1 MDLKNYQLSEYEEY
15 LLERTGT
22 ENVAFNDGMVY
33 VTYHRDNN
41 STELMKSN
49 DDEFIMLCM
58 NAKEQVCSLQEH
70 KNDDDSEWLDC
81 IRFPVDSIERD
92 EFEKMFYHQNPDIEP
107 QPKNNPLSG
116 SKVTLPL
123 GEALFEFVY
132 ADFDSLY
139 EEVKVCLCL
148 YKDMDLPNA
157 DNEVQEMIN
166 RYRIYRNYKWL
177 INHLAFGSTASA
189 LFPPAITQDADLA
202 AAMLDYYKYLITLQK
217 EYRDVLEFCF
227 ETKYYSEVLSD
238 MTPSARYYLY
248 RKINNMPPFVEF
260 NEEQRLIMGDKK
272 AQADYDFSAFADF
285 AQEHDIDATTLIYF
299 HNFNHNPV
307 LRYRCESLHEFLELE
322 LSKLIEYDVKLKCC
336 KRCGQ
341 WFTYKG
347 NYDARYCNRIHLGEL
362 HSCRDLAAEE
372 NYKLKMKKNE
382 ALPIYRKY
390 YRRYYA
396 RVKDNQIKEADF
408 KRWKYEALVKRD
420 ECSTGKINTEEYIDW
435 LEDCFPNRKRKDK

>member
-22 ENVAFNDGMVY
+22 ENIAFNDGMVY
-33 VTYHRDNN
+33 VTYQSGNN

-49 DDEFIMLCM
+49 DDEFITLCM

-81 IRFPVDSIERD
+81 IRFPVDSTEID
-92 EFEKMFYHQNPDIEP
+92 EFEKMFYEHNPDIEP

-116 SKVTLPL
+116 CKVTLPL

-139 EEVKVCLCL
+139 KEVKVSLRM
-148 YKDMDLPNA
+148 YEDIDLPNA
-157 DNEVQEMIN
+157 DNEMQDMIN

-202 AAMLDYYKYLITLQK
+202 AAMLDYYKYLTMLQK
-217 EYRDVLEFCF
+217 EYRDILEFCF
-227 ETKYYSEVLSD
+227 ESKYYSEVLGD

-260 NEEQRLIMGDKK
+260 NEEQRLIMEIKRLRRIMIF
-272 AQADYDFSAFADF
+272 QRLL
-285 AQEHDIDATTLIYF
+285 ILRRNTT
-299 HNFNHNPV
+299 
-307 LRYRCESLHEFLELE
+307 
-322 LSKLIEYDVKLKCC
+322 
-336 KRCGQ
+336 
-341 WFTYKG
+341 
-347 NYDARYCNRIHLGEL
+347 
-362 HSCRDLAAEE
+362 
-372 NYKLKMKKNE
+372 
-382 ALPIYRKY
+382 
-390 YRRYYA
+390 
-396 RVKDNQIKEADF
+396 
-408 KRWKYEALVKRD
+408 
-420 ECSTGKINTEEYIDW
+420 
-435 LEDCFPNRKRKDK
+435 

>member
-22 ENVAFNDGMVY
+22 ENVAFDDGMVY

-49 DDEFIMLCM
+49 DDEFITLCM
-58 NAKEQVCSLQEH
+58 TAKEQACSLQVQ

-81 IRFPVDSIERD
+81 IRFPIDSTERD
-92 EFEKMFYHQNPDIEP
+92 EFEKMFYNQNPDINP

-123 GEALFEFVY
+123 GEALFEFIY

-139 EEVKVCLCL
+139 SEVKVSLFL
-148 YKDMDLPNA
+148 YKDIDLPNA
-157 DNEVQEMIN
+157 DCDMQEMIN
-166 RYRIYRNYKWL
+166 RYQIYRNYKWL

-189 LFPPAITQDADLA
+189 LFPPAIMQDADLA
-202 AAMLDYYKYLITLQK
+202 AAMLDYYKYLIMLQK
-217 EYRDVLEFCF
+217 EYREIMEFCF

-248 RKINNMPPFVEF
+248 RKIYNMPPFVEF
-260 NEEQRLIMGDKK
+260 NEEQRLIMGEKK
-272 AQADYDFSAFADF
+272 AQTDYDLLAFADF
-285 AQEHDIDATTLIYF
+285 AQEHGIDAATLMYF

-322 LSKLIEYDVKLKCC
+322 LNKLIEYDVKLKCC
-336 KRCGQ
+336 ERCGQ

-362 HSCRDLAAEE
+362 RSCRDLAAEE
-372 NYKLKMKKNE
+372 NYKMKMAEDK

-390 YRRYYA
+390 YRRYSA
-396 RVKDNQIKEADF
+396 RVKVNQIKEADF
-408 KRWKYEALVKRD
+408 KKWKYEALVKRD
-420 ECSTGKINTEEYIDW
+420 ECSAGKITPEEYIDW
-435 LEDCFPNRKRKDK
+435 LESCFPNRKRKDK

>member
-1 MDLKNYQLSEYEEY
+1 MDLRNYQLSEYEEY

-22 ENVAFNDGMVY
+22 ENVAFTDGMVY

-81 IRFPVDSIERD
+81 IRFPVDSTERD
-92 EFEKMFYHQNPDIEP
+92 EFEKMFYQQNPDIEP

-148 YKDMDLPNA
+148 YKDIDLPNA

-202 AAMLDYYKYLITLQK
+202 AAMLDYYKYLIMLQK
-217 EYRDVLEFCF
+217 EYRDILEFCF

-272 AQADYDFSAFADF
+272 AQADYDFSAFSDF
-285 AQEHDIDATTLIYF
+285 AQEHGIDTTTLIYF

-322 LSKLIEYDVKLKCC
+322 LSKLLEYDIKLKCC
-336 KRCGQ
+336 ERCGQ

-362 HSCRDLAAEE
+362 RSCRDLAAEE
-372 NYKLKMKKNE
+372 NYKLKMEKNE

-390 YRRYYA
+390 YRRYSA
-396 RVKDNQIKEADF
+396 RVKVNQIKEADF
-408 KRWKYEALVKRD
+408 KKWKYKALVKRN
-420 ECSTGKINTEEYIDW
+420 ECSAGNITTEEYIDW
-435 LEDCFPNRKRKDK
+435 LEGCFPNRKRKDK